1 MRTLVVDDEFVALT
15 KLTTLL
21 SKYGKCEAATNG
33 SQAFKMFT
41 KAVNRLQPY
50 DLITID
56 IEIPEMNGF
65 ELLKNICKEE
75 KVMKVSPSKKMMIS
89 VGGNPDN
96 IYRAAINECDVFLI
110 KPITKEVLEIK
121 LKELGLI

>member
-33 SQAFKMFT
+33 VQAFKMFT

-65 ELLKNICKEE
+65 ELLKNICEEE
-75 KVMKVSPSKKMMIS
+75 KAMKVLPSKKIMIS
-89 VGGNPDN
+89 VGGSPDN
-96 IYRAAINECDVFLI
+96 IYRAAINACDVFLI